1 MFVLPQNSYAEILIP
16 KEMMLE
22 GGPLG
27 ALGEE
32 SGVLMDGMSTLI
44 KENPGSSLISL
55 TTDNG
60 KTLSVCEQTM
70 RRWTVYNLEDGSH
83 KLNHTG
89 TLTSDFQFLEK

>member
-44 KENPGSSLISL
+44 KENPEGPLPL
-55 TTDNG
+55 PPHQDT
-60 KTLSVCEQTM
+60 V
-70 RRWTVYNLEDGSH
+70 RRCWLWTRRGPS
-83 KLNHTG
+83 
-89 TLTSDFQFLEK
+89 